1 MSMNPINDILSVY
14 VEEVFK
20 PQLGKSSPAPAAA
33 PQKKASTNSVPGD
46 AAVKRIRQAVYDIRY
61 RARREDIPLPQAYSQ
76 YMSHTSMNAV
86 EKNSVRDK
94 LGMGPG
100 GGSSV
105 KEEVVQKKYQVRVTP
120 KKGFGNSY
128 VRYATDKKIERLRSN
143 PQISS
148 VEKTKYGTPYEGE
161 RKKGEQTSAALQH
174 KPEEK
179 KAKKDYDG
187 DGKLETSKQEWKG
200 SRDNA
205 IKKAMGVSKESV
217 EVPTGDLKSL
227 VKKAL
232 KRVDSNVSGFVNG
245 DDSSDKT
252 MGVFIPSPDGK
263 KKVYG
268 TRLKEG
274 FSNWR
279 DDLNEVV
286 DDDILAKSQKE
297 IKEKKVNNKIIINPQ
312 LGEEVQL
319 LESVELSE
327 EYVDQIINLASQYF
341 YSEGYDEKDINV
353 IIEGMGYDQFVDF
366 VFDIGNTFFL
376 DEAAYQGEL
385 LTSKGK
391 ARKNPKTSAAKGAS
405 TPVAHTSSSAEKKK
419 PEEKK
424 SSPGQLSIDFN
435 KKPTPP
441 GQQKVKDA
449 VGGAVKKASS
459 PEAKK
464 AVGKAVKGAA
474 DTAARAALSAWKGH
488 KAAMQKKKEGGSV
501 AKQVGAGLGAAAGA
515 FFKKGKEHLKNSYQ
529 FTDWLDYIISERCDI
544 SDWTINDLYEQY
556 KLNEA
561 IYGQSEKLNEKAVSQ
576 NQQQLAGMALKY
588 LDGDMPDASDAVKK
602 MAKMG
607 RTELR
612 KFAKTKHK
620 GLPEV
625 KEAIVDQPGSA
636 DNQVRDTQD
645 DTVRRQQLKK
655 KEELL
660 RKQQAL
666 ERQRIMLQKAGRL
679 PVNSGYEPE
688 GDLVKETKKPSALD
702 IVRQQVIAKHGA
714 ASIMGTPEQK
724 AAAEKRAKESAKK
737 PQPKP
742 KKRYEDDVYSKDGL
756 GGIRGYRSGD

>member
-1 MSMNPINDILSVY
+1 MNPLNDISSVY
-14 VEEVFK
+14 LEEVLK
-20 PQLGKSSPAPAAA
+20 PQLGKSSSSPAPSAA
-33 PQKKASTNSVPGD
+33 PEKKASADSGPGD
-46 AAVKRIRQAVYDIRY
+46 AGVKRIRQAVYDIRY

-86 EKNSVRDK
+86 EKNAVRDK

-105 KEEVVQKKYQVRVTP
+105 KEEVTQKKYQVRVTP
-120 KKGFGNSY
+120 KKGFGNPY
-128 VRYATDKKIERLRSN
+128 VRYASDSKIAQLRLN

-161 RKKGEQTSAALQH
+161 KEKGEQTAAALQH
-174 KPEEK
+174 KPGEK
-179 KAKKDYDG
+179 KAKKDYDR
-187 DGKLETSKQEWKG
+187 DGKLETPKQEWKG

-205 IKKAMGVSKESV
+205 IKKAMGVRKEST
-217 EVPTGDLKSL
+217 EVPTGDLKTL
-227 VKKAL
+227 AKKAS

-263 KKVYG
+263 KKIYG

-274 FSNWR
+274 FSDWR
-279 DDLNEVV
+279 TDLSEVV

-297 IKEKKVNNKIIINPQ
+297 IKEKKVSNKVTINPQ

-327 EYVDQIINLASQYF
+327 EYIVESANTAAGYFCEQGLNEFGVDILIEEL
-341 YSEGYDEKDINV
+341 GLDE
-353 IIEGMGYDQFVDF
+353 FVNF
-366 VFDIGNTFFL
+366 VFDINNEIISEARAGGVKVEPVTKGGKSIGSLKGGAKTAAIKRLRKEKETRREAESKASASKPSGMKSALQRQSAVASAKQQQPKKKGVL
-376 DEAAYQGEL
+376 DRVAGAVLKGMERHRKAMDLAKETGKTVAKAAKVG
-385 LTSKGK
+385 
-391 ARKNPKTSAAKGAS
+391 AKGAS
-405 TPVAHTSSSAEKKK
+405 EFGKGVRSGVTGTVTA
-419 PEEKK
+419 
-424 SSPGQLSIDFN
+424 
-435 KKPTPP
+435 
-441 GQQKVKDA
+441 
-449 VGGAVKKASS
+449 
-459 PEAKK
+459 AKK
-464 AVGKAVKGAA
+464 ANKV
-474 DTAARAALSAWKGH
+474 LN
-488 KAAMQKKKEGGSV
+488 
-501 AKQVGAGLGAAAGA
+501 AGYEVDG
-515 FFKKGKEHLKNSYQ
+515 EI
-529 FTDWLDYIISERCDI
+529 LD
-544 SDWTINDLYEQY
+544 
-556 KLNEA
+556 
-561 IYGQSEKLNEKAVSQ
+561 EKAVSQ

-588 LDGDMPDASDAVKK
+588 LDGDMPDASDAVKQ

-666 ERQRIMLQKAGRL
+666 ERQRMMLQKAGRL
-679 PVNSGYEPE
+679 PVNSGYEPDGE
-688 GDLVKETKKPSALD
+688 IIDERRKEDKGTPRPPEPSAAFKAVSAMMGSSRAGVQPRGKKKVPGKKPPKAGEYGSE
-702 IVRQQVIAKHGA
+702 RK
-714 ASIMGTPEQK
+714 SPEQIIK
-724 AAAEKRAKESAKK
+724 SRRASA
-737 PQPKP
+737 Q
-742 KKRYEDDVYSKDGL
+742 RAQDNMSSRFD
-756 GGIRGYRSGD
+756 